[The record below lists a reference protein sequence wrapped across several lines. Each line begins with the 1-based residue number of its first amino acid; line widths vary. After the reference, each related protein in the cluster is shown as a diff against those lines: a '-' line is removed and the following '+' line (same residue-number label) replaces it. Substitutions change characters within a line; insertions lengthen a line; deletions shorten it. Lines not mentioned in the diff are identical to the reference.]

1 MFLFC
6 LYYLANVFFLFVY
19 TICEYCFVLRHYVTI
34 ILLLHITVVSFYY
47 IITAVLF
54 SSNTMFKHEIAV

>member
-6 LYYLANVFFLFVY
+6 LYYLANVFFQFVY
-19 TICEYCFVLRHYVTI
+19 TICEYCFVLSHYVTI
-34 ILLLHITVVSFYY
+34 ILLLHITVVSFYS